1 MDETSV
7 FFRLLPK
14 YTLLMPFE
22 DVSSTR
28 GKKKAEE
35 RVSLV
40 ICANATRKNA
50 TAICKKVL
58 EVEDQLLCL
67 DVQL

>member
-1 MDETSV
+1 MDKTGL

-22 DVSSTR
+22 DVSSTQ

-40 ICANATRKNA
+40 ICANATRTKCHSH
-50 TAICKKVL
+50 IQKSS
-58 EVEDQLLCL
+58 
-67 DVQL
+67 